1 MGLNSPEDPSTQ
13 IESRNLTQKE
23 ERYLQRQVYYFFP
36 FLRVA
41 YEFLKRE
48 KIGDQSLV
56 VQSINNLKDLCHY
69 YAGAFVFGEFDLKRE
84 QQIIDELFV
93 QMGDAKTELKRK
105 LSELQGNRFNTSDG
119 DPKEYFFGDR
129 LCADV
134 FNLSEKSE
142 KEFDM
147 GVGGGLI
154 SLEGAKR
161 RELLFGLAEYIKKG
175 KKSDEQLAVWGN
187 VARGAIDGAAIDLV
201 LKRMGIPS
209 EFYLY
214 RMSTQAYEDKAAF
227 SLGEQITSDKTW
239 SIGVDSMSSG
249 GKSVP
254 KSVDYLQALGYPRVS
269 FFLTWCGYTQKK
281 RYPIE
286 YQWDA
291 FPNNEVGTLLECS
304 NKK

>member
-48 KIGDQSLV
+48 KISDQSLV

-129 LCADV
+129 SCTDV
-134 FNLSEKSE
+134 FNLSE

-154 SLEGAKR
+154 SLKGAER

-175 KKSDEQLAVWGN
+175 KKPDEQLAVWGN

-214 RMSTQAYEDKAAF
+214 RMSTQAYKDKAAF
-227 SLGEQITSDKTW
+227 SLGEQIQITSDKTW

-254 KSVDYLQALGYPRVS
+254 ESVNYLRALGYPRVS
-269 FFLTWCGYTQKK
+269 FFLTWSGYTQKK
-281 RYPIE
+281 RYPVG
-286 YQWDA
+286 YQWDTS
-291 FPNNEVGTLLECS
+291 PDNEIGTLLECS